1 MAKYA
6 MIGKA
11 KPIPQNSR
19 NTVCDA
25 IDCLQDDLVTSR
37 AILVECKIYADAEW
51 PRADIRR
58 GQSHVRALQD
68 AAPVKIFFRQSQ
80 ICELATSSA

>member
-25 IDCLQDDLVTSR
+25 IDCLQDDLVTSQ
-37 AILVECKIYADAEW
+37 IVFDECKTYVDAEW
-51 PRADIRR
+51 PLFAKE
-58 GQSHVRALQD
+58 Q
-68 AAPVKIFFRQSQ
+68 PVA
-80 ICELATSSA
+80 C